1 MRMDRTSMAALVAA
15 LLTTQACAAPADKVA
30 AAERDSPGTS
40 LTSAP
45 PSALP
50 PKDDPLLK
58 PIAEDYAKQWLSP
71 APPTR
76 IYGNAYLVGFGD
88 LNVGLIHTNAGLILI
103 DGAVPQ
109 AVPDIE
115 KNIAALGFKV
125 SDIKYILS
133 TEPHYDHS
141 GGLAALQR
149 DSGGAPVL
157 AGVDAVAE
165 LKAGVGD
172 PKDPQGSSLETFP
185 AVPVVRGMR
194 DGETVTLGD
203 VTVTAVS
210 TPGHTLGST
219 SWSWQSCEGKACQTV
234 VFAASPNPISSDD
247 YHFTSTDGKI
257 YEQAFRRTFARLRTM
272 PCDILITAHPSQS
285 KGAEKLAALLAGQ
298 EGKAGANPFVDPQ
311 ACKNLAATFEKK
323 LEGRLAKE
331 ETQVK

>member
-15 LLTTQACAAPADKVA
+15 FLTTQACAAPADKVA
-30 AAERDSPGTS
+30 AAESETAEVVSTPA
-40 LTSAP
+40 AP
-45 PSALP
+45 VTPAAN
-50 PKDDPLLK
+50 DPLLK

-71 APPTR
+71 APPTKV
-76 IYGNAYLVGFGD
+76 YGNAYLVGFGD
-88 LNVGLIHTNAGLILI
+88 LNVVLIRTDAGLILI

-109 AVPDIE
+109 AVRDIE

-165 LKAGVGD
+165 LRSGIGD
-172 PKDPQGSSLETFP
+172 PKDPQGSTLEAFP
-185 AVPVVRGMR
+185 AIPVVRGMR
-194 DGETVTLGD
+194 DGETITLGD

-210 TPGHTLGST
+210 TPSHTLGST
-219 SWSWQSCEGKACQTV
+219 SWSWQSCEGKACKKV
-234 VFAASPNPISSDD
+234 VFAASPNPASSGD
-247 YHFTSTDGKI
+247 YQFSSAGGKI
-257 YEQAFRRTFARLRTM
+257 YADAFRRTFARLRSM

-285 KGAEKLAALLAGQ
+285 KGAEKLAALRAGQ
-298 EGKAGANPFVDPQ
+298 GSKAGTNPFVDPQ
-311 ACKNLAATFEKK
+311 ACKSLATTFEKK
-323 LEGRLAKE
+323 LEDRLAKE
-331 ETQVK
+331 GAQVK

>member
-1 MRMDRTSMAALVAA
+1 MRIFGLKMAV
-15 LLTTQACAAPADKVA
+15 LLSAMLATHACAAPAEDA
-30 AAERDSPGTS
+30 AHKGEGRSST
-40 LTSAP
+40 T
-45 PSALP
+45 PSA
-50 PKDDPLLK
+50 KDDPLLK
-58 PIAEDYAKQWLSP
+58 PIAEDYAKRWLTP
-71 APPTR
+71 APPTK

-88 LNVGLIHTNAGLILI
+88 LNVGLIRTSAGLILI

-157 AGVDAVAE
+157 AGNAAVAE
-165 LKAGVGD
+165 LQAGVGD
-172 PKDPQGSSLETFP
+172 PKDPQGGSLERFP
-185 AVPVVRGMR
+185 AIATVRGMR

-203 VTVTAVS
+203 VTVKAVS

-219 SWSWQSCEGKACQTV
+219 SWTWQSCEGAACKTI
-234 VFAASPNPISSDD
+234 VFAASPNPVSDDD
-247 YHFTSTDGKI
+247 YHFSDGAGKA
-257 YEQAFRRTFARLRTM
+257 YVDAFRRNFARLRTM

-285 KGAEKLAALLAGQ
+285 DGAVKLAGLQAGS
-298 EGKAGANPFVDPQ
+298 GANPFIDPQ
-311 ACKNLAATFEKK
+311 ACKALAATFEKK
-323 LEGRLAKE
+323 LDDRLATE
-331 ETQVK
+331 AGRVK

>member
-15 LLTTQACAAPADKVA
+15 FLATQACAAPADKVT
-30 AAERDSPGTS
+30 AAERDSAGDA
-40 LTSAP
+40 LTPARP
-45 PSALP
+45 YALP
-50 PKDDPLLK
+50 AEDDPLLK

-71 APPTR
+71 APPTK
-76 IYGNAYLVGFGD
+76 IYGNAYMVGFGD
-88 LNVGLIHTNAGLILI
+88 LNVGLIRTNAGLILI

-115 KNIAALGFKV
+115 KNIAALGFKL

-149 DSGGAPVL
+149 DSGVAPVL

-165 LKAGVGD
+165 LRSGIGD
-172 PKDPQGSSLETFP
+172 PKDPQGSTLEAFP
-185 AVPVVRGMR
+185 AIPVVRGMR

-219 SWSWQSCEGKACQTV
+219 SWSWQSCEGKACKTV
-234 VFAASPNPISSDD
+234 VFAASPNPASSGN
-247 YHFTSTDGKI
+247 YQFSSAGGKI
-257 YEQAFRRTFARLRTM
+257 YADAFRRTFAGLRSM

-285 KGAEKLAALLAGQ
+285 KGAEKLAALRAGQ
-298 EGKAGANPFVDPQ
+298 GGKAGTNPFVDPQ
-311 ACKNLAATFEKK
+311 ACKNLAAVFEKK
-323 LEGRLAKE
+323 LEDRLAKE
-331 ETQVK
+331 EAQVK